1 MNAVSRA
8 PSPNSRRRRRGF
20 EAERELAR
28 LLWSKGFAV
37 VRGPASG
44 ARARRLFY
52 PDLIALY
59 KGKIIVIEAKYRAD
73 LKQALYI
80 ERDKADKLLDFAHR
94 AGGEA
99 VIAVKIPRR
108 GWYIIPFTAAQR
120 TDSGAL
126 RIDEKTLN
134 NSFRLEDYIN
144 MLTSEALTSFGAGR
158 RVQKRP
164 SDG

>member
-1 MNAVSRA
+1 MSQS
-8 PSPNSRRRRRGF
+8 PSPGSRRRRRGF
-20 EAERELAR
+20 DAERELAR
-28 LLWSKGFAV
+28 ILWSKGFAV

-44 ARARRLFY
+44 ARARHLFY

-59 KGKIIVIEAKYRAD
+59 KGRIIVIEAKYRAD
-73 LKQALYI
+73 LRQALYI
-80 ERDKADKLLDFAHR
+80 DRDKAEKLLDFAHR

-108 GWYIIPFTAAQR
+108 GWYIVPVAAAQR

-126 RIDEKTLN
+126 RIDEETLR

-144 MLTSEALTSFGAGR
+144 MMTSEALTSFGAGR
-158 RVQKRP
+158 RGQERP

>member
-1 MNAVSRA
+1 MGGG

-28 LLWSKGFAV
+28 ILWSKGFAV

-59 KGKIIVIEAKYRAD
+59 RGRIIVIEAKYRAD

-80 ERDKADKLLDFAHR
+80 ERDKAEKLLDFARR

-108 GWYIIPFTAAQR
+108 GWYIIPVSRAQR

-126 RIDEKTLN
+126 RIDEDALR
-134 NSFRLEDYIN
+134 NSFRLEEYVN
-144 MLTSEALTSFGAGR
+144 MVTSEALTSFGAGR
-158 RVQKRP
+158 RGGEEP